1 MFSTYIYFCST
12 YVHYKKMKDKHD
24 KTFVSH
30 QSEYHSFIS
39 MIKGQNFDKNFPY
52 LDTKDLLTIDD
63 QSDT

>member
-1 MFSTYIYFCST
+1 
-12 YVHYKKMKDKHD
+12 MKYKHD
-24 KTFVSH
+24 KTFVSY